1 MLVTKNKKNINSKK
15 NENMSMCMQVRKEKI
30 ISSMPEQPNYCGTHK
45 FYHAYALVINWMI
58 GWFMSHGQ
66 DYTKR

>member
-1 MLVTKNKKNINSKK
+1 MLVTKNIYINSKK
-15 NENMSMCMQVRKEKI
+15 KENMSVCLQVKKEKI
-30 ISSMPEQPNYCGTHK
+30 ISLMPEYPNYHGTHK
-45 FYHAYALVINWMI
+45 FYHAYALVINRMI